1 MLTTLLIGLGIILFA
16 IAFDQ
21 STKWLMVYLLQDL
34 PNQTIEVIPNF
45 FRFQLRYNTGAAF
58 SSFDGQFAVLMIMTA
73 IATVIFIYIARKA
86 DFKKAPFYSV
96 GIYMM
101 IGGMIGNFI
110 DRVFYE
116 NHAVIDFLSFTFFGW
131 DFAVFNIADS
141 FLVVGTI
148 LFCIDIAFFEP
159 KRNEA
164 LKESEEN
171 QDANLCD

>member
-1 MLTTLLIGLGIILFA
+1 
-16 IAFDQ
+16 
-21 STKWLMVYLLQDL
+21 
-34 PNQTIEVIPNF
+34 
-45 FRFQLRYNTGAAF
+45 
-58 SSFDGQFAVLMIMTA
+58 MTA

-86 DFKKAPFYSV
+86 DFKKAPFYSI

-131 DFAVFNIADS
+131 DFAIFNIADS